1 MLAYS
6 GGLDTSVALRW
17 LAEEYGAE
25 VVALLVDVGQGV
37 DRETVTQA
45 RAGRRRRRRRHRR
58 RPRGVRARVRPADP
72 SGRRPL
78 RGPLSAGLGA
88 LAPADRP
95 ASRGGRPRG
104 GRHGRR
110 PRLHRQGQRPG
121 AVRDRRGGARAGP
134 RGPRPG
140 PGLGHDARAGDRLRR
155 AARHRGAREA
165 RRRVLDRPEPV
176 GAVDRGR
183 PARGSRGS
191 RRPRRP
197 TRSRSR
203 RSGRSTRRRRSR
215 SRSRQACP
223 WPSTARSWAWSS

>member
-37 DRETVTQA
+37 DRETVTRRALAAGAADVVIADAREEFAREFVLPILQA
-45 RAGRRRRRRRHRR
+45 GALYEGRY
-58 RPRGVRARVRPADP
+58 PLVSAL
-72 SGRRPL
+72 SRPL
-78 RGPLSAGLGA
+78 IARHLVAVA
-88 LAPADRP
+88 REAR
-95 ASRGGRPRG
+95 
-104 GRHGRR
+104 RHGRR

-121 AVRDRRGGARAGP
+121 AVRDRRRGARAGS
-134 RGPRPG
+134 RRPRPG
-140 PGLGHDARAGDRLRR
+140 PRLGHDARAGDRLRR

-183 PARGSRGS
+183 PARGSVGRAARGGLRAHARAGAGVPRAAGGRDHVRG
-191 RRPRRP
+191 RRAR
-197 TRSRSR
+197 
-203 RSGRSTRRRRSR
+203 
-215 SRSRQACP
+215 
-223 WPSTARSWAWSS
+223 WPSTARSWASSS